1 MTSQNA
7 DTAELDKFNRLA
19 DQWWD
24 PEGEFKT
31 LHVINSL
38 RLEYVIERAGPLQD
52 RAVVDVGCGG
62 GILSESMAR
71 AGAAVTGLDLAE
83 DALAAARAHA
93 EGENVAVD
101 YRAQSVE
108 SLADEAPGRFD
119 LVTCMEMLEHV
130 PDPAAVI
137 AACAGLCRPGGHVLL
152 STINRTPKAFF
163 LAIVGAEYLA
173 GLLPRGTHEYAK
185 FIRPSELAA
194 WSRAAGLEVA
204 DIRGM
209 RYNPL
214 NSTCRLTGDVSVN
227 YLMHCRKPGA

>member
-1 MTSQNA
+1 
-7 DTAELDKFNRLA
+7 
-19 DQWWD
+19 
-24 PEGEFKT
+24 
-31 LHVINSL
+31 
-38 RLEYVIERAGPLQD
+38 
-52 RAVVDVGCGG
+52 
-62 GILSESMAR
+62 MAR

-83 DALAAARAHA
+83 EALAAARAHA
-93 EGENVAVD
+93 EAENVAVD

-108 SLADEAPGRFD
+108 SLAEESPGRFD
-119 LVTCMEMLEHV
+119 IVTCMEMLEHV

-209 RYNPL
+209 WYNPL